1 MIKDSKITIAV
12 TVLMLLAVFFV
23 ACDNSQKELQAEV
36 DEFNSWME
44 EKQND
49 VEEAVDQTWEET
61 KESWEDVEQEYDE
74 TITELD
80 ARTEEMSEETREE
93 YMEIKNEFRE
103 WQNEMRAEI
112 RKQEGISKVEVILM
126 VEGPD
131 DELDQVTAD
140 NLVEKYRSFVNT
152 VEEYKDDY
160 TAKEWAIV
168 ESYWEMLNNRKN
180 EVEDDITTEENAEIA
195 QLKLEYAG
203 IKTIYK
209 TGAKMESK

>member
-1 MIKDSKITIAV
+1 MKDSKITIAV
-12 TVLMLLAVFFV
+12 TLLVLVAVLFIG
-23 ACDNSQKELQAEV
+23 CDNTQKELQSEV

-49 VEEAVDQTWEET
+49 VEKAADDSWEEM
-61 KESWEDVEQEYDE
+61 KESWEKVEQEYDA
-74 TITELD
+74 TIAELN
-80 ARTEEMSEETREE
+80 ARSEEMSEETREE
-93 YMEIKNEFRE
+93 YQEIKNEFNQ
-103 WQNEMRAEI
+103 WQNEMRADI
-112 RKQEGISKVEVILM
+112 RRQEGISKVEVVLM
-126 VEGPD
+126 VEDTD

-140 NLVEKYRSFVNT
+140 NIVEKYRSFVDT

-160 TAKEWAIV
+160 TVKEWAIV

-180 EVEDDITTEENAEIA
+180 EVEDDITTGENAEIA